1 MADKIRYS
9 DEHLW
14 VRVDG
19 DSARIGITDF
29 LQDKLGEV
37 VSVNLPEAGEEIE
50 RGEPLGEIETAGEL
64 RELIAPVTGVVLE
77 TNPDV
82 EAQPSLVNEDAQGE
96 GWLLEIELR
105 EEDELDELID
115 FDEYESLV
123 AGEREEESDS
133 DEE

>member
-9 DEHLW
+9 EDHLW

-29 LQDKLGEV
+29 LQEKLGDV

-64 RELIAPVTGVVLE
+64 RELIAPVTGIVLS

-82 EAQPSLVNEDAQGE
+82 EDEPSLVNEDAQGD

-105 EEDELDELID
+105 EEDELDELHD
-115 FDEYESLV
+115 FDEYEGLI
-123 AGEREEESDS
+123 AGERGGL
-133 DEE
+133 DED

>member
-19 DSARIGITDF
+19 ESARIGITDF
-29 LQDKLGEV
+29 LQDKLGDI

-50 RGEPLGEIETAGEL
+50 RGEPLGEIETATEL
-64 RELIAPVTGVVLE
+64 RELIAPVTGIVLA

-82 EAQPSLVNEDAQGE
+82 EDQPSLVNEDAQGD

-115 FDEYESLV
+115 FDDYEGLV
-123 AGEREEESDS
+123 AGEREEDSDS

>member
-19 DSARIGITDF
+19 ESARIGITDF
-29 LQDKLGEV
+29 LQEKLGDIA
-37 VSVNLPEAGEEIE
+37 SVNLPEPGEEIE
-50 RGEPLGEIETAGEL
+50 RGEPLGEIESSGEI
-64 RELIAPVTGVVLE
+64 RELIAPVTGIVLA

-82 EAQPSLVNEDAQGE
+82 EDQPSLVNEDAQGD

-105 EEDELDELID
+105 EEDELGELLD
-115 FDEYESLV
+115 LDDYEGLV
-123 AGEREEESDS
+123 AGER

>member
-29 LQDKLGEV
+29 LQEKLGEV
-37 VSVNLPEAGEEIE
+37 MSVNLPEAGEEIE
-50 RGEPLGEIETAGEL
+50 RGEPLGEIETGGEL
-64 RELIAPVTGVVLE
+64 RSLIAPVTGIVLE
-77 TNPDV
+77 ANPDI
-82 EAQPSLVNEDAQGE
+82 ETQPSIVNDDAQGE

-105 EEDELDELID
+105 DEDEIDELLE
-115 FDEYESLV
+115 FDDYESLI
-123 AGEREEESDS
+123 AGERDEDVDS